1 MNPTRCGTAVL
12 YGRPNAGKSTPINR
26 ILGERLSIVSAKPQ
40 TTRDRILGVY
50 TDEQMQAVLLDT
62 PGVHSAWTELNK
74 VMVHKSNEAARE
86 ADVVLWLEDMTIA
99 AGRLRTHSEPFD
111 EATNGLIEGLA
122 SLGKPVIF
130 VPNKVDVVPPTVLLP
145 VLERVS
151 KAIPLF
157 AAVPISAL
165 TGDGVEALKR
175 ELARAL
181 PESPPMFPADVWT
194 DVSERFLCAE
204 LIREKIF
211 HLTEQEV
218 PYAAAVVIESF
229 DESERETRDL
239 VKVNAAITVERPAQK
254 AILIGK
260 GGEMIKRIG
269 SLARVDMQKMLGCR
283 VHLELFVK
291 VERDWSRTAQGLR
304 RVGFQS

>member
-1 MNPTRCGTAVL
+1 
-12 YGRPNAGKSTPINR
+12 
-26 ILGERLSIVSAKPQ
+26 
-40 TTRDRILGVY
+40 
-50 TDEQMQAVLLDT
+50 
-62 PGVHSAWTELNK
+62 
-74 VMVHKSNEAARE
+74 
-86 ADVVLWLEDMTIA
+86 
-99 AGRLRTHSEPFD
+99 
-111 EATNGLIEGLA
+111 
-122 SLGKPVIF
+122 
-130 VPNKVDVVPPTVLLP
+130 VLLP